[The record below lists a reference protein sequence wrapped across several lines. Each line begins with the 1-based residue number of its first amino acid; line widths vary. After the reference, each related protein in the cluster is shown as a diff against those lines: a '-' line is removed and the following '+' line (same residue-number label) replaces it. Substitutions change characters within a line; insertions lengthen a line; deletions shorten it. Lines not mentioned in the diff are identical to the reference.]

1 MILEVRNLGKYYKL
15 GFFKNKKIR
24 AVENINFTV
33 NEGEILGIIGQSG
46 SGKSTIAKL
55 ITRLIKNNSGEI
67 FFYEKNIFDLKEKEF
82 RKLRK
87 EIQLIFQQPQ
97 DALNPRATIYNSI
110 LEPVKIFKIEKD
122 KETLKKKIFELLEK
136 LGLEKSILERYPH
149 EISGGQAQRVFILRT
164 LLLNPK
170 LIIADEPTNMLD
182 VSVQAKILRILKSL
196 VEKDNMSMIF
206 ISHDLEI
213 INFMCDRVIVLENGK
228 IVESGMTEEVFKNP
242 QNEYTKKLLSSKL

>member
-1 MILEVRNLGKYYKL
+1 M
-15 GFFKNKKIR
+15 
-24 AVENINFTV
+24 
-33 NEGEILGIIGQSG
+33 
-46 SGKSTIAKL
+46 
-55 ITRLIKNNSGEI
+55 
-67 FFYEKNIFDLKEKEF
+67 
-82 RKLRK
+82 
-87 EIQLIFQQPQ
+87 
-97 DALNPRATIYNSI
+97 
-110 LEPVKIFKIEKD
+110 EPVKIFKIEKD

-149 EISGGQAQRVFILRT
+149 KISGGQAQRVFILRT

-213 INFMCDRVIVLENGK
+213 INFICDRVIVLENGK

>member
-97 DALNPRATIYNSI
+97 DALNPRALYII
-110 LEPVKIFKIEKD
+110 
-122 KETLKKKIFELLEK
+122 
-136 LGLEKSILERYPH
+136 RYWN
-149 EISGGQAQRVFILRT
+149 R
-164 LLLNPK
+164 
-170 LIIADEPTNMLD
+170 
-182 VSVQAKILRILKSL
+182 
-196 VEKDNMSMIF
+196 
-206 ISHDLEI
+206 
-213 INFMCDRVIVLENGK
+213 
-228 IVESGMTEEVFKNP
+228 
-242 QNEYTKKLLSSKL
+242 